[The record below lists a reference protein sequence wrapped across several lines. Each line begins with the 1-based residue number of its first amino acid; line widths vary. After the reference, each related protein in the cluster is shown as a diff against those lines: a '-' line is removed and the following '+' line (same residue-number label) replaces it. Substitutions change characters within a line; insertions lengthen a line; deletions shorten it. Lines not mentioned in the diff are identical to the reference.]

1 MNQRAY
7 MIELQ
12 EIIFSFPE
20 ERRHQFATAFLER
33 EKNPVIAFG
42 LNGFLGWL
50 GADLFYLNM
59 PLLGVLKLIT
69 GGGFGIWTIVN
80 WFMIGGMTREQNIEI
95 ARDMKTSMQRVA

>member
-1 MNQRAY
+1 MNRRAY
-7 MIELQ
+7 MTELQ

-20 ERRHQFATAFLER
+20 ERRRQFTSTFIER

-50 GADLFYLNM
+50 GFDLFYIDM

-69 GGGFGIWTIVN
+69 GGGCGIWTIVN
-80 WFMIGGMTREQNIEI
+80 WFMIGGMTRQKNIEI
-95 ARDMKTSMQRVA
+95 AREVKASMQMIS